1 MNSQQQIKL
10 GAVLSYFAILVNI
23 VTGLLYTPWMIRCIG
38 REEFGLY
45 TLAMSVIS
53 LFVFDFGL
61 SSAVTR
67 FISKYLAKGEEEKA
81 NNFLGLV
88 YKLYLG
94 IDVLLFVVLVG
105 VYFFIP
111 QIYKELT
118 PDEIEKFKIVYAM
131 AACYS
136 VFSFPFIPVNGVLTS
151 YEKFIQLKLCD
162 VFHKLVIVV
171 TMSVCLLLGYG
182 LYALVMVNALSGAL
196 TIVAKLYC
204 IKRYTKSRVNLS
216 YSSKSELKGI
226 ASYSGWVTVKS
237 LSQRCI
243 MNVAP
248 SILGM
253 LSGSAEIAVLG
264 IAITLEAY
272 TFTFSNAI
280 NGMFLPKVSRNIA
293 NNVDIL
299 PLMIRIGRIQIIV
312 IGLIVTG
319 FVLFGNEFIHLW
331 VGDKFKDSYM
341 CAVLMIIPSFFHLP
355 QEIAHQTVYAMNKV
369 KIEAKVFILMAV
381 VNIAGAFFFA
391 PRFGATGIGMSI
403 CFAYFLRTIG
413 MDIIYY
419 RQMKLDILSFFS
431 KSYIPFLLPLIP
443 VLCIGIL
450 IDLFFPIHGW
460 IGLSIQVVLYSIVYC
475 LIVYSIFMN
484 KSERNLIL
492 SPINKVTKNQ

>member
-1 MNSQQQIKL
+1 MNSRQQIKL
-10 GAVLSYFAILVNI
+10 GAVISYFAIFVNI
-23 VTGLLYTPWMIRCIG
+23 ATGILYTPWMIRCIG

-67 FISKYLAKGEEEKA
+67 YMSKYLAKGEEEKA

-94 IDVLLFVVLVG
+94 IDVFLFVVLVG
-105 VYFFIP
+105 VYLYIP

-118 PDEIEKFKIVYAM
+118 SDEIEKFKIVYAM

-151 YEKFIQLKLCD
+151 YEKFIQLRLCD
-162 VFHKLVIVV
+162 VFHKLVIVI

-182 LYALVMVNALSGAL
+182 LYALVMVNALSGVL

-204 IKRYTKSRVNLS
+204 IKRYTKSKVNLS

-248 SILGM
+248 SILGI

-293 NNVDIL
+293 NNIDIM

-319 FVLFGNEFIHLW
+319 FVLFGNEFIHLC

-341 CAVLMIIPSFFHLP
+341 CAVLMIVPSFFHLP
-355 QEIAHQTVYAMNKV
+355 Q
-369 KIEAKVFILMAV
+369 
-381 VNIAGAFFFA
+381 
-391 PRFGATGIGMSI
+391 
-403 CFAYFLRTIG
+403 
-413 MDIIYY
+413 
-419 RQMKLDILSFFS
+419 
-431 KSYIPFLLPLIP
+431 
-443 VLCIGIL
+443 
-450 IDLFFPIHGW
+450 
-460 IGLSIQVVLYSIVYC
+460 
-475 LIVYSIFMN
+475 
-484 KSERNLIL
+484 
-492 SPINKVTKNQ
+492 